1 MSKSYKIVVIGAGGV
16 GKSCFTIQLI
26 SGTFVETYDPTLE
39 DSYRKQMT
47 IDGEESILNIYDTAG
62 QEDFSAVRDQYIRIG
77 EGFICMYSITTE
89 ASFQEVTNLRDKLCN
104 ITEEKDHPV
113 VLVGNKADLEED
125 REVPTKDGQ
134 ELAQS
139 FGWKFMEASAKTK
152 TNVVE
157 AFEEIVKSI
166 RVFRGHK
173 DEDEG
178 AAPSGQAAG
187 GATGGKTKPP
197 KQRRHCLLL

>member
-1 MSKSYKIVVIGAGGV
+1 
-16 GKSCFTIQLI
+16 
-26 SGTFVETYDPTLE
+26 
-39 DSYRKQMT
+39 MT

-104 ITEEKDHPV
+104 ITEEEDHPV

-125 REVPTKDGQ
+125 REVATKDGQ
-134 ELAQS
+134 DLANS

-166 RVFRGHK
+166 RAYRAGHK
-173 DEDEG
+173 EEEG
-178 AAPSGQAAG
+178 V
-187 GATGGKTKPP
+187 TT
-197 KQRRHCLLL
+197 CLW

>member
-1 MSKSYKIVVIGAGGV
+1 MSGKSYKIVVIGAGGV

-47 IDGEESILNIYDTAG
+47 IDNEEAILNIYDTAG

-77 EGFICMYSITTE
+77 EGFVCMYSVTTD
-89 ASFQEVTNLRDKLCN
+89 ASFQEVRNLREKLLN
-104 ITEEKDHPV
+104 ITDDEHIPC
-113 VLVGNKADLEED
+113 VLVGNKCDLNED
-125 REVPTKDGQ
+125 REVQTATGQ
-134 ELAQS
+134 GLAS
-139 FGWKFMEASAKTK
+139 EFGWKFLEASAKTK

-166 RVFRGHK
+166 RVYRAGNGK
-173 DEDEG
+173 DNN
-178 AAPSGQAAG
+178 G
-187 GATGGKTKPP
+187 GETTQPEAKPQ
-197 KQRRHCLLL
+197 KKRVCILL

>member
-47 IDGEESILNIYDTAG
+47 VDGEEAILNIYDTAG

-104 ITEEKDHPV
+104 ITEEDEHPV
-113 VLVGNKADLEED
+113 VLVGNKSDLDED
-125 REVPTKDGQ
+125 REVSKEEAQ
-134 ELAQS
+134 ELAAQ
-139 FGWKFMEASAKTK
+139 FKWKFMEASAKTK

-166 RVFRGHK
+166 RNHRAK
-173 DEDEG
+173 I
-178 AAPSGQAAG
+178 
-187 GATGGKTKPP
+187 GKTEDDTTDGRGAGPAKPT
-197 KQRRHCLLL
+197 KKRSRCIVL